1 MDGSHSNLEIDALL
15 TQHIAARDFP
25 SAVYSV
31 FENGRLVFANALG
44 NAVISPRQIPAN
56 LDTIFDL
63 ASLTKPL
70 VTGFL
75 CALLYERASLKI
87 DNPVSRYLPLFDTAD
102 KREITVRQLLT
113 HTSGLPA
120 WRPLREITAGDADF
134 ALEAIA
140 RENLIC
146 RPGEKVIYSDL
157 GFITLGKLI
166 EAVSS
171 CKIDELAQLE
181 IFDTLRLRRTF
192 FKPNAALRP
201 EVAAS
206 ETGDAY
212 EREMWVQ
219 SGLSNGIDALRS
231 EVIWCEVHDGNAY
244 FLGGVAGHAGL
255 FSTALETAKIVEQFI
270 TGRSAVFSNNICE
283 LFRRNLTEGLEEDR
297 SFAWQLAST
306 KDSTAGPDLPPDSFG
321 HNGFTGTCCWVDG
334 KKERIYTLL
343 TNRTHQRPLPL
354 ANINSIRRR
363 FNSIAASALN
373 S

>member
-1 MDGSHSNLEIDALL
+1 MVESHSNPEIDSLL

-31 FENGRLVFANALG
+31 FEKGRLVFSNALG
-44 NAVISPRQIPAN
+44 NATLAPRQIPAN

-75 CALLYERASLKI
+75 CALLYERAALKI
-87 DNPVSRYLPLFDTAD
+87 DNPVSRYLRLFDTAD

-120 WRPLREITAGDADF
+120 WRPLREITAGNADSALDAVS
-134 ALEAIA
+134 

-146 RPGEKVIYSDL
+146 QPGEKVVYSDL

-166 EAVSS
+166 ESVSS
-171 CKIDELAQLE
+171 CKIDELAQRE
-181 IFDTLRLRRTF
+181 IFDRLRLRRTF

-219 SGLSNGIDALRS
+219 AGLTNGIDALRS
-231 EVIWCEVHDGNAY
+231 DIIWGEVHDGNAY
-244 FLGGVAGHAGL
+244 FLGGAAGHAGL
-255 FSTALETAKIVEQFI
+255 FSTALETAKIAEQFI
-270 TGRSAVFSNNICE
+270 TGRSTVFSNNICE
-283 LFRRNLTEGLEEDR
+283 LFRRNLTEGLQEDR

-306 KDSTAGPDLPPDSFG
+306 KDSTAGLDLPPDSFG
-321 HNGFTGTCCWVDG
+321 HNGFTGTCCWIDG
-334 KKERIYTLL
+334 NKERIYTLL

-354 ANINSIRRR
+354 ANINSVRRR

>member
-15 TQHIAARDFP
+15 TQHIAAGDFP

-31 FENGRLVFANALG
+31 FEKGDLVFANALG

-56 LDTIFDL
+56 LDTIFDM

-75 CALLYERASLKI
+75 CALLYERTSLKI
-87 DNPVSRYLPLFDTAD
+87 ENPVSRYLPLFDTAD

-120 WRPLREITAGDADF
+120 WRPIREITSGDADF

-146 RPGEKVIYSDL
+146 RPGERVIYSDL

-171 CKIDELAQLE
+171 CKLNELAQRE

-192 FKPNAALRP
+192 FKPNAALGP
-201 EVAAS
+201 EV
-206 ETGDAY
+206 G
-212 EREMWVQ
+212 W
-219 SGLSNGIDALRS
+219 
-231 EVIWCEVHDGNAY
+231 
-244 FLGGVAGHAGL
+244 
-255 FSTALETAKIVEQFI
+255 
-270 TGRSAVFSNNICE
+270 
-283 LFRRNLTEGLEEDR
+283 
-297 SFAWQLAST
+297 
-306 KDSTAGPDLPPDSFG
+306 
-321 HNGFTGTCCWVDG
+321 
-334 KKERIYTLL
+334 
-343 TNRTHQRPLPL
+343 
-354 ANINSIRRR
+354 
-363 FNSIAASALN
+363 
-373 S
+373 